1 LKLAVSVFGDISK
14 ARGTIVRARRV
25 ASLLSRKYDTT
36 VLTCSNRAQAGPEE
50 IGHAHVMSIGCPV
63 QRLVQGKSILSRLFS
78 KGAWA
83 VGLFFILLKNRFD
96 VVYCSQDWGGFLG
109 IYLASRIRRCK
120 VIYEAHGILSEEA
133 KEQGC
138 SKMGARLRHSW
149 ERFVVGHSDHVVAL
163 SPNIFEFYR
172 SCNSKIDLIPVFV
185 DDALFIHS
193 GYKGSETHSK
203 SLGLIGPFD
212 DVRQKSTLRFLYS
225 NKGNF
230 DERLS
235 FVVVGRCNE
244 RVEDNRIHYTGYLES
259 VKDYVAQL
267 SHLDAVLVPEELA
280 TSGPL
285 NKIIEPMS
293 CSIPIFATPKGIM
306 GLYWV
311 ESGKDI
317 LVFDEDILVDKV
329 NELIFDEELMKQVGR
344 NARKAVEKHY
354 SERVN
359 EERLIKIV
367 ESVAGT

>member
-1 LKLAVSVFGDISK
+1 MKLAISVFGDISK
-14 ARGTIVRARRV
+14 ADGTIVRARRV
-25 ASLLSRKYDTT
+25 ASLLSGRYDTT
-36 VLTCSNRAQAGPEE
+36 VLTCSNQGQAGSEE
-50 IGHAHVMSIGCPV
+50 VKSARVMSIGCPG
-63 QRLVQGKSILSRLFS
+63 QRLVRGGCILCRLLSR
-78 KGAWA
+78 GAWA
-83 VGLFFILLKNRFD
+83 VGLFFILLKSRFD
-96 VVYCSQDWGGFLG
+96 AIYCSTDWDGFLG
-109 IYLASRIRRCK
+109 IYLASRIRRYK

-138 SKMGARLRHSW
+138 SKMGLKLRHSW
-149 ERFVVGHSDHVVAL
+149 ERFVAGHSDHIVAL
-163 SPNIFEFYR
+163 SPNILEFYR

-193 GYKGSETHSK
+193 GRSCSESHSK

-212 DVRQKSTLRFLYS
+212 DIRQKSTLRFLYA
-225 NKGNF
+225 NIGNF

-235 FVVVGRCNE
+235 FAIVGRCNE
-244 RVEDNRIHYTGYLES
+244 RLEDNRIHYTGYLES

-267 SHLDAVLVPEELA
+267 SRLDAVLVPEALA

-293 CSIPIFATPKGIM
+293 CSLPIFTTPKGIV
-306 GLYWV
+306 GLSWV

-329 NELIFDEELMKQVGR
+329 NELIFDDELMREIGR

-359 EERLIKIV
+359 AERLINIV
-367 ESVAGT
+367 ESVARN

>member
-1 LKLAVSVFGDISK
+1 
-14 ARGTIVRARRV
+14 
-25 ASLLSRKYDTT
+25 
-36 VLTCSNRAQAGPEE
+36 
-50 IGHAHVMSIGCPV
+50 
-63 QRLVQGKSILSRLFS
+63 
-78 KGAWA
+78 
-83 VGLFFILLKNRFD
+83 LKNRFD
-96 VVYCSQDWGGFLG
+96 AIYCSQDWGGFLG
-109 IYLASRIRRCK
+109 IYLASRIRRYK

-138 SKMGARLRHSW
+138 CKIGVKLRHSW
-149 ERFVVGHSDHVVAL
+149 ERFVVGHSDHIVAL
-163 SPNIFEFYR
+163 SPNILEFYR
-172 SCNSKIDLIPVFV
+172 SYNSEIDLIPVFV

-193 GYKGSETHSK
+193 GHRGSETHSK

-212 DVRQKSTLRFLYS
+212 DVRQKSTLRFLYG
-225 NKGNF
+225 NIGNF
-230 DERLS
+230 DDRLS

-244 RVEDNRIHYTGYLES
+244 RIEDKRIQYTGYLES

-267 SHLDAVLVPEELA
+267 SRLDAVLVPEGVA

-293 CSIPIFATPKGIM
+293 CSLPIFTTPKGIV

-329 NELIFDEELMKQVGR
+329 NELIFDDELMREVGK
-344 NARKAVEKHY
+344 NARKAVEEHY

-359 EERLIKIV
+359 EERLIRIV